1 MDEQT
6 IRPECLRAYGDD
18 WVAPT
23 GDEVREVLRRAGLSG
38 RTAALLLGLGSS
50 GGRTVRRWCAEKPP
64 VPYAAWAILCDA
76 ASLGRIWR

>member
-38 RTAALLLGLGSS
+38 RTAALLLGLG
-50 GGRTVRRWCAEKPP
+50 WCAEKPP